1 MPGWAKALLATAVG
15 MALAL
20 AAGWFGVRAIG
31 RYLNDTVSPTPET
44 IAAASLEG
52 IREQNRMSAFAAQ
65 FVAVVT
71 SEQTR
76 IGVFKARKTMI
87 MPGLVRYEVDLGK
100 LTRKDVSWNAERKIL
115 SVTLPPIETSR
126 PQIDM
131 GNIREY
137 DGGGLLM
144 ALTNAEQTLDA
155 ANRTR
160 AWQELQKQAQQ
171 PMMIK
176 MARDASRRAVE
187 RNFAMPLKAAGID
200 AKVEVRFADE
210 PVRADA
216 EQMDRSRSLAEIFA
230 NKAGD

>member
-15 MALAL
+15 IALAL

-100 LTRKDVSWNAERKIL
+100 LTQKDVSWNAEAKRL

-176 MARDASRRAVE
+176 MARDATRRAVE

-210 PVRADA
+210 PARADG

>member
-15 MALAL
+15 IALAL
-20 AAGWFGVRAIG
+20 AASWFGVQAIG

-52 IREQNRMSAFAAQ
+52 VREQNRMSAFAAQ

-71 SEQTR
+71 SQQTR
-76 IGVFKARKTMI
+76 IGIFKARKTMI

-100 LTRKDVSWNAERKIL
+100 LTQKDVSWNAEAKRL

-144 ALTNAEQTLDA
+144 ALTNAEQSLDA

-171 PMMIK
+171 PLMIK
-176 MARDASRRAVE
+176 MARDATRRAVE

-210 PVRADA
+210 PVRTDG